1 MQQKHLIFIFLL
13 IFANIDCKKKDACA
27 NEMQEFNISAE
38 TKAWLPDEILTDQ
51 LKFKSEDGEIITL
64 QKEPVIHSERDWTIY
79 TPCGEDDTKDE
90 TILYE
95 STFYKYSSGDSIEVV
110 MIRDIGFIACGLA
123 DVHEVKLQES
133 ITAWVE
139 KYQQNPTKAIDIG
152 AVYIRTKLINT
163 SESEYICITKPSK
176 YNEQIQIL
184 GMPFSDVYSDDRPGH
199 ENAEFPLAEVYV
211 QKGKGV
217 IGFID
222 EKGMEW
228 LRIE

>member
-95 STFYKYSSGDSIEVV
+95 STFYKYSSGDSI
-110 MIRDIGFIACGLA
+110 IRILNSLFENNQALYDGGAIYASGFISMIIGN
-123 DVHEVKLQES
+123 S
-133 ITAWVE
+133 
-139 KYQQNPTKAIDIG
+139 TKFQSNRA
-152 AVYIRTKLINT
+152 
-163 SESEYICITKPSK
+163 
-176 YNEQIQIL
+176 
-184 GMPFSDVYSDDRPGH
+184 
-199 ENAEFPLAEVYV
+199 
-211 QKGKGV
+211 
-217 IGFID
+217 
-222 EKGMEW
+222 
-228 LRIE
+228 